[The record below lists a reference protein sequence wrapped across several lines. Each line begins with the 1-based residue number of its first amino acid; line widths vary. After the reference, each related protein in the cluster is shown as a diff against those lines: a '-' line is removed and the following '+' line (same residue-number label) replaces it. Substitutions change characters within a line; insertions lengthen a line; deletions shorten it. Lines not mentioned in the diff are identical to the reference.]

1 MSLKLR
7 ILTAAVAVA
16 LVAVLVGAASS
27 QARGPI
33 QALTMK
39 IPDTG
44 TSGPAYPFP
53 STHTVTGVQGVV
65 TDVNVVIPK
74 LFHAHPA
81 DIEMA
86 IVGPQGQKV
95 MLTSDAC
102 ESPVAGVTWTFD
114 DEATAVLDDFAT
126 RACATGSYRPSDLF
140 DRDVLPGP
148 APAGPYGT
156 SLSVFDGTDPNGEW
170 KLYVADD
177 AEGATGGMT
186 EFWSAQVETRPKPA
200 VSFAARSVEFAE
212 GQPGGLTLRRP
223 AATALGAGSVN
234 VTSDAV
240 TADAGTDFEPV
251 PTTVE
256 FAPGETEKTIPV
268 RALADAVPEGAE
280 TFDVSISGATGDA
293 VIGTPA
299 TASVMISAPAGTDG
313 ANDESGGGGAAP
325 RCGGKPA
332 TIVGTARGDV
342 LRGTKRS
349 DVIVAL
355 GGNDV
360 VVAASGNDIVCGGAG
375 NDRLSGGS
383 GRDRL
388 FGDAGRDRLTG
399 GAGRDR
405 LVGGS
410 GRDTCVIGKP
420 RDRAGCELRR

>member
-1 MSLKLR
+1 MMLKFR
-7 ILTAAVAVA
+7 ILAAATAVA
-16 LVAVLVGAASS
+16 LVAVLAGAGAASA

-44 TSGPAYPFP
+44 TSGPAYPYHSP
-53 STHTVTGVQGVV
+53 HTVTGVQGVV

-86 IVGPQGQKV
+86 VVGPQGQKV

-114 DEATAVLDDFAT
+114 DEATAVLDDFTT
-126 RACATGSYRPSDLF
+126 RACGTGSYRPSDLF

-177 AEGATGGMT
+177 ADGATGGMG
-186 EFWSAQVETRPKPA
+186 EFWSVQVETRPKPA
-200 VSFAARSVEFAE
+200 VSFADRSVEVAE

-223 AATALGAGSVN
+223 PAAALGAGSVG
-234 VTSDAV
+234 VTSEAV

-251 PTTVE
+251 STTVE

-268 RALADAVPEGAE
+268 RALADGVPEGAE

-299 TASVMISAPAGTDG
+299 RASVTISAPAGTDG
-313 ANDESGGGGAAP
+313 ANDGSGGDAAP

-332 TIVGTARGDV
+332 TIVGTARRDV
-342 LRGTKRS
+342 LRGTKRA

-375 NDRLSGGS
+375 NDRVSGGN
-383 GRDRL
+383 
-388 FGDAGRDRLTG
+388 
-399 GAGRDR
+399 GRDR

-410 GRDTCVIGKP
+410 GRDTCVVGKP